1 MKDNILIEDFI
12 NDIEVNFNTRLDNI
26 EKNSKLQLETLL
38 KEMTEK
44 EKNINDII
52 TIGEYKQKEQY
63 RIYEEGISM
72 HNGSLN
78 RLCRDELRP

>member
-63 RIYEEGISM
+63 RIYEEFS
-72 HNGSLN
+72 N
-78 RLCRDELRP
+78 RICWITCNRKN